1 MLVGAL
7 AGCEQPAPGGHPHYV
22 PGQAWQAGGV
32 WHYPAQS
39 LDLTE
44 TGLAEIADPN
54 HSALTTDGEVYDP
67 GLLTASHQTLQ
78 LPAIGRLT
86 NLETGLQ
93 TVVRINDR
101 GPANPGRIMAVT
113 PRVAALLR
121 FSASGT
127 ARVQFEV
134 LQSESRAAAEAIQ
147 GGNPIKLDVATAPR
161 ARVEQETLAP
171 PPGIRAVSFGNAMA
185 PGPVLA
191 GGDPEPAGIAPIVQ
205 RLPETVTRVALAP
218 GVLRVRLGSFGRAE
232 FAKMQMAR
240 LGGLGAQVER
250 IRNGRTVDYRVTL
263 GPYPRVS
270 DADLALAR
278 VIAVGITDGRIVI
291 DQE

>member
-1 MLVGAL
+1 MARYLGPKGKLSRREGTDLFLKSARRPIGDKVKFDSK
-7 AGCEQPAPGGHPHYV
+7 
-22 PGQAWQAGGV
+22 PGQ
-32 WHYPAQS
+32 H
-39 LDLTE
+39 
-44 TGLAEIADPN
+44 
-54 HSALTTDGEVYDP
+54 
-67 GLLTASHQTLQ
+67 
-78 LPAIGRLT
+78 GRT
-86 NLETGLQ
+86 
-93 TVVRINDR
+93 
-101 GPANPGRIMAVT
+101 
-113 PRVAALLR
+113 
-121 FSASGT
+121 SGT
-127 ARVQFEV
+127 RT
-134 LQSESRAAAEAIQ
+134 SAAAEAIQ

-191 GGDPEPAGIAPIVQ
+191 GGDPEPAAIAPIVQ